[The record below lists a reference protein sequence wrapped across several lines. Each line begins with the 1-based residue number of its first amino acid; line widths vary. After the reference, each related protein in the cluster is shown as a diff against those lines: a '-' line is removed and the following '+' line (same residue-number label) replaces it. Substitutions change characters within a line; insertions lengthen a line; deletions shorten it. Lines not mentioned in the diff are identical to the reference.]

1 MVRRTRSILS
11 ILIST
16 ILVSFLAACN
26 APTSEEPVR
35 GQTEVTPAK
44 PTPIPEEPEDI
55 VVLDLCTLLTEDE
68 VAQVLGLSVT
78 SSDEMG
84 FANCT
89 YTSSDP
95 NSPYSVSVSSAQG
108 IEAKELNL
116 VGVQLLLAF
125 APDSSALEGIN
136 QLVEN
141 AESLSVLEVV
151 EGVVAFQEV
160 IGAEVSPVDA
170 LGGHAQWIWNP
181 MGSYGTLMWVEG
193 DTYLSFNMLG
203 MEEASG
209 REYAIAL
216 APMAKERLPAS
227 FTVSTTGEFGGG
239 FTFEYSSES
248 EPSDITVLEPEPIPS
263 GPPAVWVT
271 NTYGGTISH
280 IDPETNMVA
289 STVDAGKGLHDIV
302 AGLDYLFA
310 SHSDRSSLI
319 WIDPVQE
326 SIVQEIALESGTH
339 LKLSLDDDYLY
350 VGAPRWGSLQ
360 IRERATGDL
369 VKQMVYANC
378 WDVEVSAHGLWLI
391 SGAEQELVVD
401 LTLGTW
407 DEANVFEPG
416 GAVSYIKFYKGYY
429 WLGVKDEV
437 HKVLKVDP
445 LTYEIVAEVAID
457 AGEQYMSALGVGENG
472 VWVGFSEG
480 MMVKI
485 DPVSVQELLRV
496 WGMENPVGIVGG
508 YGSVWVTHIADDAV
522 ARLDPETLGL
532 IAAISV
538 DTAPYGIA
546 LNP

>member
-1 MVRRTRSILS
+1 MARCKISILFIFLS
-11 ILIST
+11 AILI
-16 ILVSFLAACN
+16 LFLAACN
-26 APTSEEPVR
+26 APASEEPVR
-35 GQTEVTPAK
+35 GQVEVTPAK
-44 PTPIPEEPEDI
+44 PTSVPEEPEEI
-55 VVLDLCTLLTEDE
+55 IVLDLCTLLTEDE
-68 VAQVLGLSVT
+68 VAQVLGLDVT

-84 FANCT
+84 VANCT

-95 NSPYSVSVSSAQG
+95 TLPYSVSVSSAQG

-116 VGVQLLLAF
+116 VGIQLLLAF
-125 APDSSALEGIN
+125 APDPSALESIS

-151 EGVVAFQEV
+151 QGVIEFQDE
-160 IGAEVSPVDA
+160 IGAEVSPVDT
-170 LGGHAQWIWNP
+170 LDEHAQWIWNP

-216 APMAKERLPAS
+216 APLAKERLPAA

-248 EPSDITVLEPEPIPS
+248 EPSDITVTEPDRAPS

-271 NTYGGTISH
+271 NSYGGTVSH
-280 IDPETNMVA
+280 IDPETNTVV
-289 STVDAGKGLHDIV
+289 STIDVGKGPHDIV
-302 AGLDYLFA
+302 ANLDTLII
-310 SHSDRSSLI
+310 SNSDRSSLI

-326 SIVQEIALESGTH
+326 RIVQEISLESGTH
-339 LKLSLDDDYLY
+339 LKLSLDEDYLY

-360 IRERATGDL
+360 IRELATGDL
-369 VKQMVYANC
+369 VEQMVYANC
-378 WDVEVSAHGLWLI
+378 WDVEVSDHGLWLI
-391 SGAEQELVVD
+391 SGAEQELIAD
-401 LTLGTW
+401 LSLGTW
-407 DEANVFEPG
+407 EEANIFEPG
-416 GAVSYIKFYKGYY
+416 GSVSYIKFYKGYY
-429 WLGVKDEV
+429 WLGVRDEL
-437 HKVLKVDP
+437 HKVLKVDAQ
-445 LTYEIVAEVAID
+445 TYEIVAEVAID

-532 IAAISV
+532 IAVISV